1 MIQKIASVLI
11 AAVISV
17 FASGSALAYS
27 VPGARLEASA
37 VESADFTDIEYKASD
52 GSRIMVSL
60 DGHNF
65 CVDSEN
71 ADAFTL
77 QLFNPKYQTV
87 SSTKTF
93 YEKSFSWDLT
103 KKMDRNTI
111 YGVMINY
118 VMDDVVFSLH
128 SNFIFKDKKGD
139 IHFYKS
145 PCYRFN
151 LERTAELSYDEA
163 ELADYLVPQNDVE
176 CDNPCIASYSDQ
188 ICEGCT
194 DDRQKVFAI
203 YTYVTQR
210 MAYDTVQINDNRA
223 YQDDALLVMR
233 RGIAVCEG
241 FANAFTALC
250 RAQKIPATVEYGLG
264 MSSFKDMMETD
275 LEHDEVPDHAWAA
288 VFLDGKW
295 YFVDP
300 TFDIVHYYEGYGIEA
315 AGSRNGPAFSYYLAP
330 LESFSYEHKI
340 CDADTVHGLESS
352 GYCGDNA
359 TYQVSRD
366 GTLTISGSGK
376 IRMPYGVND
385 FSKIVFAPDS
395 NITSIGKNCF
405 QDCDL
410 ITTVILPDTVQ
421 TIEDGAFSTCEDLEY
436 VYIPEGVTYIGKGA
450 FYTCDELAYVKVPDS
465 VESIGKEAFD
475 RCPRLILSV
484 PSNMGK
490 VSKGYDVAPYYV
502 EVRD

>member
-1 MIQKIASVLI
+1 MILKIAQGLI
-11 AAVISV
+11 AAAVALA
-17 FASGSALAYS
+17 ASGSAVPAPASGPELAA
-27 VPGARLEASA
+27 PA
-37 VESADFTDIEYKASD
+37 VESADFTDIEYKACD
-52 GSRIMVSL
+52 GSCIRVSL
-60 DGHNF
+60 DGPDF

-77 QLFNPKYQTV
+77 QLFNPKYQTA
-87 SSTKTF
+87 SSAKTYYGKKFSCDFTKH
-93 YEKSFSWDLT
+93 
-103 KKMDRNTI
+103 MDRNTI
-111 YGVMINY
+111 YGIMVNY
-118 VMDDVVFSLH
+118 VMDDAVFSLH
-128 SNFIFKDKKGD
+128 SNFVFKDKKGD
-139 IHFYKS
+139 MHFYKS

-151 LERTAELSYDEA
+151 LDRITELSCEEN
-163 ELADYLVPQNDVE
+163 ELKDYLVPQNDVE
-176 CDNPCIASYSDQ
+176 CDNPCIISYSDQ
-188 ICEGCT
+188 ICEGLT
-194 DDRQKVFAI
+194 EDRQKVFAI
-203 YTYVTQR
+203 YSYVTQR
-210 MAYDTVQINDNRA
+210 MAYDTVQVNDNRA

-264 MSSFKDMMETD
+264 LSSFKDMMESD

-340 CDADTVHGLESS
+340 CDADTVHGFESS

-359 TYQVSRD
+359 TYRVSRD
-366 GTLTISGSGK
+366 GTLTISGSGE

-385 FSKIVFAPDS
+385 FSKIVFDPES

-410 ITTVILPDTVQ
+410 ITSVILPDTVR
-421 TIEDGAFSTCEDLEY
+421 TIEEGAFSTCEDLEY

-450 FYTCDELAYVKVPDS
+450 FYTCDELAYAYVPDT
-465 VESIGKEAFD
+465 VTAVGKEAFG
-475 RCPRLILSV
+475 RCPRLILSL
-484 PSNMGK
+484 PSGMSK
-490 VSKGYDVAPYYV
+490 VTKGYDVMPYYV